1 MFSAGDCKMA
11 ELKVEIPDELEIGFK
26 EFSKEEINAVV
37 SKALKERLSERLMF
51 RIADEL
57 LKNSKI
63 TDELALK
70 WGSELKEKV
79 AKRHGL

>member
-1 MFSAGDCKMA
+1 MA
-11 ELKVEIPDELEIGFK
+11 ELKVEIPDELEIG
-26 EFSKEEINAVV
+26 SKELSKDEINFIV

-51 RIADEL
+51 RIVDEL
-57 LKNSKI
+57 LKNSEI

-70 WGSELKEKV
+70 WGSELKERV